1 MARLPQGA
9 GTDGFDRRK
18 STAIERRRN
27 DNMRR
32 TLGAKLQQN
41 NLAYLDMLKDIA
53 KGVNECVFYD

>member
-1 MARLPQGA
+1 
-9 GTDGFDRRK
+9 
-18 STAIERRRN
+18 
-27 DNMRR
+27 MRR